1 MLIYRFCL
9 AYMFRNYARIP
20 RPTFSLDNCFDII
33 CKFGYTQC
41 NTFERK
47 TLHGNTM
54 NYLSLLMGDAQ
65 YIRHTPGPP
74 PPPPPPTQHC
84 FPQEIPFKTAR
95 LL

>member
-9 AYMFRNYARIP
+9 SYMFRNYARTPSTNI
-20 RPTFSLDNCFDII
+20 FLDNCFDIY

-54 NYLSLLMGDAQ
+54 NSLSLLMGDAQ
-65 YIRHTPGPP
+65 YIRHTPDHPTPP
-74 PPPPPPTQHC
+74 PPSTQQG
-84 FPQEIPFKTAR
+84 FPQVIPFKTAR